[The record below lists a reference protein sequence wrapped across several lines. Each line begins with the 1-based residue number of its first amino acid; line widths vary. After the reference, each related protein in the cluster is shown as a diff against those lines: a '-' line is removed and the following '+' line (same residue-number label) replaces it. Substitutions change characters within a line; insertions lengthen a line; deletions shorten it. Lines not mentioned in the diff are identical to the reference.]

1 MSWRRSGWAGRSCI
15 GRDSD
20 CRGGSLR
27 IRRRPENPRFDGC
40 TMDRLPL
47 ARVND
52 LVVQELAAEILIYD
66 LKRHKAF
73 CLNDSL
79 KLVYQACDG
88 KTSFAELKA
97 RHPFTDDLISLA
109 LQELSEAELLEE
121 SPVGPSVLAGV
132 SRRDLLA
139 RIGLVSVMAVPAIL
153 STVVPTPAQAASNLP
168 LLASCTSNS
177 DCASGFCTNGP
188 PRCCVPG
195 TSGIRG
201 VSVVCCTA
209 GVNCDTAC
217 CVGAVPVSPSTLCSS
232 FDLGDSQVSC
242 P

>member
-1 MSWRRSGWAGRSCI
+1 VSWRRSGWAGRSCI

-27 IRRRPENPRFDGC
+27 IRRRPENPGFNGC

-52 LVVQELAAEILIYD
+52 LVVQELAAEILVYD

-73 CLNDSL
+73 CLNESL

-97 RHPFTDDLISLA
+97 RHHHLTDDLISLA
-109 LQELSEAELLEE
+109 LQELSEAELLEL
-121 SPVGPSVLAGV
+121 SPADSSAWAGV

-139 RIGLVSVMAVPAIL
+139 RVGLASVLAVPAIL
-153 STVVPTPAQAASNLP
+153 STVVPTPAQAASKLP
-168 LLASCTSNS
+168 LLANCTSNS

-201 VSVVCCTA
+201 VSTVCCTA
-209 GVNCDTAC
+209 GVDCDTVC
-217 CVGAVPVSPSTLCSS
+217 CVGAVPVSPSTICAS
-232 FDLGDSQVSC
+232 FGGSQVSC